1 MSQLT
6 SRSSLRK
13 PVHYVEPIEP
23 QAFNH
28 IEPRQAQPHYRS
40 FTDTEHQQSTASSL
54 FLKPRG
60 VGVSSAAEQLER
72 VRRLTVDDAS
82 LVLAM
87 SHAANSSG
95 KSDTGAEFGPKKRR
109 HRFGFSF
116 SQYRARSLRTTDS
129 PLAAFKIAASKLFH
143 KLNPMKPRHMPP
155 LTTTTTATTATL
167 LTIPSHSYNAGSLK
181 NTEFR
186 LSRHPSISSF
196 TSVATAPEY
205 MLSTHRKPVASL
217 QETVAH
223 AAEFSHLPR
232 SIPSNKT
239 MGPRVADI
247 SCSSMQIRS
256 LQRGHLE
263 PLDRRRRGHYKP
275 LPVPPILP
283 GVESAGM
290 SFSVSDPCGKTA
302 TLSDMTL
309 NEQHTDTLTVSM
321 EESEQAT
328 TDAFAQ
334 SRNEAI
340 ISDAEVSA
348 FVDVTVGTSECQTI
362 APASVEEVA
371 AAVGCEGERGS
382 SVHSTL
388 KEGSTL
394 QESEEDVNAEKVM
407 IATEEDAALECNEIG
422 LQRQS
427 ACTLETIPYE
437 SLEDGINAELAQ
449 YTQEENHAESSL
461 KEDSQEPEQVNW
473 TQTLIPGTES
483 ELTLALRGMVS
494 ALDEEEEDATSKG
507 RNESFEQLLNLDL
520 SSLSIKA
527 EPLQNPESVTEV
539 SEVIETP
546 ETASAKNQDLESTET
561 VYARDQNS
569 GKAGQNGL
577 KSRFHELRARF
588 NHQPASSNVAV
599 KIGKR
604 PPPPPPPFAG

>member
-13 PVHYVEPIEP
+13 PVHYAEPVEP

-40 FTDTEHQQSTASSL
+40 FTDTEHQQSAASSS

-60 VGVSSAAEQLER
+60 AGVSSAAEQLER

-95 KSDTGAEFGPKKRR
+95 KLDSGVELGAKKRR

-116 SQYRARSLRTTDS
+116 SRYRARSLRTTES

-167 LTIPSHSYNAGSLK
+167 LTIPSHSYNAGSLN

-217 QETVAH
+217 QETAAH

-247 SCSSMQIRS
+247 SCASMQIRP

-283 GVESAGM
+283 VVESAGM
-290 SFSVSDPCGKTA
+290 SFSVSKPCGKTA

-309 NEQHTDTLTVSM
+309 NEQHANTLTVSM

-328 TDAFAQ
+328 TEA

-340 ISDAEVSA
+340 ISHTEINA
-348 FVDVTVGTSECQTI
+348 FVDVAVATSECQAI
-362 APASVEEVA
+362 PPASDEEEA
-371 AAVGCEGERGS
+371 AAAECEGERGS

-394 QESEEDVNAEKVM
+394 QESEEALNSDETMIAAEKEAVF
-407 IATEEDAALECNEIG
+407 EQNEMG
-422 LQRQS
+422 LMQRQS

-437 SLEDGINAELAQ
+437 SLEDGINAELAHYIQ
-449 YTQEENHAESSL
+449 NHAESSVN
-461 KEDSQEPEQVNW
+461 EDSQEPEQVNW

-494 ALDEEEEDATSKG
+494 ALDEEEDDATSKG

-520 SSLSIKA
+520 SSLSIKT
-527 EPLQNPESVTEV
+527 EPPQKPESAPEA
-539 SEVIETP
+539 SELMDTP
-546 ETASAKNQDLESTET
+546 ETASAENQDLENTEP
-561 VYARDQNS
+561 RDQNS

-588 NHQPASSNVAV
+588 NHQPASSNIAV